1 MDAAARRPAATASM
15 IVRGPDTTS
24 PPAKIPARPVAR
36 VRGSATIPAQPLTS
50 MPAPSGRIDGSGSSP
65 MATRIA
71 LAGSSR
77 VSPVDAQ
84 AGAAVGAG
92 RRRSARMTSQ
102 RTATTAAVAPDDL
115 GRREA
120 VEDHDALAL
129 GGLDLLGLGGHVAAP
144 AAIDD
149 R

>member
-77 VSPVDAQ
+77 ISPVDAQ
-84 AGAAVGAG
+84 PARPAGAASSG
-92 RRRSARMTSQ
+92 ARMTSQ
-102 RTATTAAVAPDDL
+102 RTATTAPLRPTTSSGARPSRTTMPSRSAASISSAWA
-115 GRREA
+115 GMSRR
-120 VEDHDALAL
+120 
-129 GGLDLLGLGGHVAAP
+129 P
-144 AAIDD
+144 
-149 R
+149 RR